1 MRNMCDG
8 RNSLWVLLAVIGMTV
23 AGMGGR
29 STLALEPLTM
39 IKDINQGEVPP
50 PTFWLAEMGGN
61 LYFANGTPGYG
72 VELWKSDGTPG
83 GTAMVLDIN
92 PSSSSSLPSDL
103 KVMGSKL
110 YFSAGEEAHGQEI
123 WVSDGTGAGTQLLKD
138 IVPGLSSS
146 SPRGFALL
154 GSTLFFLVPR
164 HT

>member
-1 MRNMCDG
+1 
-8 RNSLWVLLAVIGMTV
+8 
-23 AGMGGR
+23 
-29 STLALEPLTM
+29 
-39 IKDINQGEVPP
+39 
-50 PTFWLAEMGGN
+50 
-61 LYFANGTPGYG
+61 
-72 VELWKSDGTPG
+72 
-83 GTAMVLDIN
+83 MVLDIN